1 MKRFRTTLAIAALAF
16 CVSLPAMAK
25 EGRASG
31 ESCVSSYARCSQRCT
46 TNVGGDPVDGH
57 EADIVPVAGIAR
69 AGIAEAGEDQHGG
82 TPAGLPIHSKTA
94 GAGPAVS

>member
-46 TNVGGDPVDGH
+46 TNVGGDPVDVCRRKHCDSKMSICRQSGCWQQ
-57 EADIVPVAGIAR
+57 DAR
-69 AGIAEAGEDQHGG
+69 FGGEV
-82 TPAGLPIHSKTA
+82 TCGLK
-94 GAGPAVS
+94 